1 MRLEG
6 KVAIVTGATAGMG
19 RAAAELF
26 AQEGAKVVLCG
37 RRESLGQEIVD
48 VIKGRGGE
56 AVFVTADVAKAED
69 VKRGRG
75 RGGRQLR

>member
-1 MRLEG
+1 MRENRWTSG
-6 KVAIVTGATAGMG
+6 VVPITAGAL
-19 RAAAELF
+19 AALLG

-56 AVFVTADVAKAED
+56 ATLS
-69 VKRGRG
+69 RRT
-75 RGGRQLR
+75 